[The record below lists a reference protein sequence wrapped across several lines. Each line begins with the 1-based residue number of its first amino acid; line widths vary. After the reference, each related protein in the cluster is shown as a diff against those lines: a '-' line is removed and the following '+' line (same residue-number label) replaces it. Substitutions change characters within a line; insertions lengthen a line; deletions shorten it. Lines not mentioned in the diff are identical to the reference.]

1 MTGAPPGPD
10 RPGRARRL
18 AIPGVAAAVVVADL
32 LSKDWAL
39 DHLSGGRVRHVVG
52 PTYLLL
58 TYNRGA
64 AFSLGTGI
72 TPIIEAVV
80 ILIVAALVFFSRR
93 SGQNAGALA
102 MTGVGL
108 LLGGA
113 LGNLGDRVFRHLP
126 GHPGAVVDFI
136 QAVSWWPVFNVAD
149 AAIVVGVVLLILG
162 WRSGPGARSAGPG
175 RAPDA

>member
-1 MTGAPPGPD
+1 M
-10 RPGRARRL
+10 L
-18 AIPGVAAAVVVADL
+18 AVALVAAAVVVADL
-32 LSKDWAL
+32 LSKNWAL
-39 DHLSGGRVRHVVG
+39 DHLAGGRVRHVVG

-64 AFSLGTGI
+64 AFSLGTGV

-80 ILIVAALVFFSRR
+80 IVIVVGLLAFGRR
-93 SGQNAGALA
+93 AGRTAGPA
-102 MTGVGL
+102 MITGLGL

-149 AAIVVGVVLLILG
+149 SAIVVGVVVLVLG
-162 WRSGPGARSAGPG
+162 WGAMSSGSAGPAGPTGG
-175 RAPDA
+175 R

>member
-1 MTGAPPGPD
+1 MTGAGP
-10 RPGRARRL
+10 ARRGRRI
-18 AIPGVAAAVVVADL
+18 AVPAVAAAVIVADL
-32 LSKDWAL
+32 LSKNWAL

-64 AFSLGTGI
+64 AFSLGTGV

-80 ILIVAALVFFSRR
+80 VVIVAALVVFSRR
-93 SGQNAGALA
+93 SGPTAGALA
-102 MTGVGL
+102 LTGLGL

-113 LGNLGDRVFRHLP
+113 LGNLGDRLFRHLP

-149 AAIVVGVVLLILG
+149 AAIVVGVILLILG
-162 WRSGPGARSAGPG
+162 WRSAGAGGA
-175 RAPDA
+175 ADA

>member
-1 MTGAPPGPD
+1 MPA
-10 RPGRARRL
+10 
-18 AIPGVAAAVVVADL
+18 VAAAVIVADL
-32 LSKDWAL
+32 LSKNWAL

-64 AFSLGTGI
+64 AFSLGTGV

-80 ILIVAALVFFSRR
+80 VVIVAALVVFSRR
-93 SGQNAGALA
+93 SGQTAGVLAL
-102 MTGVGL
+102 TGLGL

-113 LGNLGDRVFRHLP
+113 LGNLGDRLFRHLP
-126 GHPGAVVDFI
+126 GHSGAVVDFI

-149 AAIVVGVVLLILG
+149 AAIVVGVILLILG
-162 WRSGPGARSAGPG
+162 WRSAAG